1 MHHSPLTNRPLTKHS
16 AARYTISALNPRV
29 RKGRGMAS
37 VDVAGELAEFADIL
51 KLKEPLAPFTL
62 FKIGGPAEVMVEPR
76 SVKELA
82 AVVKRCCERR
92 FPLRILGAGCSVLV
106 NDEGVRGAVLR
117 LNRPPFTDI
126 AAQGRRVRAGC
137 GASLGALIAAAA
149 RHHLTGL
156 EHLVGMPGSVGGA
169 IRLNAGD
176 RAAEIGQF
184 VQAVDILDAQGRVLT
199 RERDDLRFSY
209 RTSNLDEP
217 VLLTA
222 DFELETDSTD
232 ASVRRLKKA
241 LIHRKA
247 RHPFGY
253 RAATRMFKNPP
264 GLSAAALIEQAG
276 LVGTKVGGAQVNDRD
291 ASYVVVEPGSSAR
304 DVLRLLELV
313 RSRVLEHFKVELE
326 QEISVW

>member
-1 MHHSPLTNRPLTKHS
+1 
-16 AARYTISALNPRV
+16 
-29 RKGRGMAS
+29 MAQT
-37 VDVAGELAEFADIL
+37 DVAGELAEFTEIL

-76 SVKELA
+76 SVQELA

-92 FPLRILGAGCSVLV
+92 VPLRILGAGCSVLV
-106 NDEGVRGAVLR
+106 NDEGVPGAVLR
-117 LNRPPFTDI
+117 LNRAPFTDI
-126 AAQGRRVRAGC
+126 TAQGRRIRAGC

-149 RHHLTGL
+149 RHGLTGL

-176 RAAEIGQF
+176 RAGEIGQF
-184 VQAVDILDAQGRVLT
+184 VQSVDLLDSQGRVLT

-232 ASVRRLKKA
+232 AIVKRLRKA
-241 LIHRKA
+241 WIHRKA
-247 RHPFGY
+247 SHPFSY
-253 RAATRMFKNPP
+253 QAATRMFKNPP

-276 LVGTKVGGAQVNDRD
+276 LVGAKVGGAQVNDRD
-291 ASYVVVEPGSSAR
+291 ANYVVVEPGSTAR

-313 RSRVLEHFKVELE
+313 RSRVLEHFKVDLE

>member
-1 MHHSPLTNRPLTKHS
+1 
-16 AARYTISALNPRV
+16 
-29 RKGRGMAS
+29 MAQT
-37 VDVAGELAEFADIL
+37 DVAGELKEFAEIL

-76 SVKELA
+76 SIKELA
-82 AVVKRCCERR
+82 AVVKRCFERR
-92 FPLRILGAGCSVLV
+92 IPLRILGAGCSVLV
-106 NDEGVRGAVLR
+106 NDEGVGGAVLR

-126 AAQGRRVRAGC
+126 VAQGRRIRAGC

-149 RHHLTGL
+149 RHSLTGL

-184 VQAVDILDAQGRVLT
+184 VQAVDILDSQGRVQT

-232 ASVRRLKKA
+232 AIVKRLRKA
-241 LIHRKA
+241 WIHRKA
-247 RHPFGY
+247 SHPFSY
-253 RAATRMFKNPP
+253 QAATRMFKNPP

-276 LVGTKVGGAQVNDRD
+276 LVGTKVGGATVNDRD